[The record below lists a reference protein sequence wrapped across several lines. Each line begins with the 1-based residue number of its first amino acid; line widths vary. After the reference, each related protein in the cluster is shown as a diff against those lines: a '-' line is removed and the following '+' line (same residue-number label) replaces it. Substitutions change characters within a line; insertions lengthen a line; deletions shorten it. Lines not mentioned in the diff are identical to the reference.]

1 MSTGQAKYQQ
11 QLNLSCE
18 TPSMISTNC
27 LSIRS
32 AVAQAALFYCT
43 QFLSMCRIMGFG
55 WWFNKSITT
64 EEGLVPWSGVGSRIT
79 CAVYPVLS
87 PPCNQRWYSGSHYT
101 LLQSHN
107 SPAQTILPTM
117 GSTLLNPPQWRFGV
131 WFSMNVLEW
140 DLGLATLLI

>member
-1 MSTGQAKYQQ
+1 M
-11 QLNLSCE
+11 QLNLRCK
-18 TPSMISTNC
+18 TRKSM
-27 LSIRS
+27 
-32 AVAQAALFYCT
+32 
-43 QFLSMCRIMGFG
+43 
-55 WWFNKSITT
+55 TT

-131 WFSMNVLEW
+131 FDECSRMGSWLSNFTYLTSGSPDERKMQKEKLSIPIYFPPPCISDPLQLVFLVGNFQFVLFF
-140 DLGLATLLI
+140 